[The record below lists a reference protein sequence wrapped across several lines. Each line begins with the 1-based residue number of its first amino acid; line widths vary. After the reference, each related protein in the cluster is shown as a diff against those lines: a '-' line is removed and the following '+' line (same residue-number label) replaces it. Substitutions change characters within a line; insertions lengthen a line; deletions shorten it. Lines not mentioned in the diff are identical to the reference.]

1 VDATLSEGIPYRLID
16 HGADLGMEVRAPTL
30 EALFVGAARAL
41 FDILGTLDAT
51 RVTRVETIEQEGEDL
66 EEVFRGWLAELLFLS
81 AARRMVFSEFRVL
94 ALDTTRLK
102 AEAAGERFDRD
113 RHTFEREIKAI
124 TYHGLEVV
132 QEDREW
138 RATVIFDV

>member
-1 VDATLSEGIPYRLID
+1 
-16 HGADLGMEVRAPTL
+16 MEVRAPTL
-30 EALFVGAARAL
+30 EGLFVGAARAL
-41 FDILGTLDAT
+41 FDILGTLGAT
-51 RVTRVETIEQEGEDL
+51 RVTRVETIDVQGEDL

-94 ALDTTRLK
+94 ALDATRVK
-102 AEAAGERFDRD
+102 AEAAGECFDRD
-113 RHTFEREIKAI
+113 RHTFEREIKAV

-132 QEDREW
+132 KEEREW